1 MFVKP
6 NDTIVLILLGTSLVA
21 TLAAI
26 IFCRQFRPS
35 KFFPSAPT
43 TTTATETNRSY
54 PSASLSYEY
63 TDEYTTSL
71 AQLPADYD
79 HPSSGYVQDPLS
91 PHDDNGGARMA
102 RGPHGRGY
110 SYVTSA
116 SSASSEFM
124 LGALGVEEGNCD
136 VASGSVSSGREQH

>member
-26 IFCRQFRPS
+26 FFCRQFRPS
-35 KFFPSAPT
+35 KFFPTTTTTPT
-43 TTTATETNRSY
+43 TTKTSQSS

-63 TDEYTTSL
+63 TDEYTMSL
-71 AQLPADYD
+71 AQLPAKYD

-91 PHDDNGGARMA
+91 PHDGGGVGVAG
-102 RGPHGRGY
+102 GPDGRGY

-116 SSASSEFM
+116 SSASSACM
-124 LGALGVEEGNCD
+124 LGALGVEEGRD
-136 VASGSVSSGREQH
+136 TTSGSISSGREG